1 MLRAA
6 CASVCRR
13 ADDVDVN
20 RSDVAPHA
28 RRLARDKRSE
38 QRDGWGVLLQLP
50 GASMTIIISR
60 LYWGTKKQT
69 PDKPL
74 HSEENAGECQG
85 SEVPHTELCLFLGKT
100 GFPNR
105 ENSEIFSQI
114 IPRSLLGKCI
124 TTIYG
129 IQIPEN
135 RNIVG
140 LIPRSAYIS
149 KIYENILRFLSVY
162 TLVYLR
168 TNRTFPVPS
177 ERTTN

>member
-1 MLRAA
+1 MAIGTMSISLPSFAFSLYLLLGYNPTAFREEPK
-6 CASVCRR
+6 
-13 ADDVDVN
+13 N
-20 RSDVAPHA
+20 RP
-28 RRLARDKRSE
+28 LTLPCIQKRM
-38 QRDGWGVLLQLP
+38 Q
-50 GASMTIIISR
+50 
-60 LYWGTKKQT
+60 
-69 PDKPL
+69 
-74 HSEENAGECQG
+74 GECQG